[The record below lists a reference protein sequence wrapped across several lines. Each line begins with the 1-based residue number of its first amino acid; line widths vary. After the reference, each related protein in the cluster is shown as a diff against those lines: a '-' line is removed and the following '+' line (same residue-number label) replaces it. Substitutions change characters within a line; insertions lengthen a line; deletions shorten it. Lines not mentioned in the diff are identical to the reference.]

1 MTLLEMSLSGAAFV
15 LAIAAFRAAV
25 LRRLPKGTFV
35 ALWWLAA
42 LRLLLPVELASRFSV
57 YTLLEALGSR
67 AEAPALPAPSAV
79 SAAPAAA
86 PPVLIVPA
94 RPAEAPPAPFPL
106 WTALWLAVGL
116 LLAAWFLIRYVRWR
130 RRFREALPAD
140 GPGLEARFRL
150 RRRVRVRV
158 TDQIDAPLTYGL
170 LRPVILLPRSLDL
183 SDRETLACVLA
194 HEEAHIRRLD
204 GLLKLA
210 LTAVLCL
217 HWFNPAVWLLY
228 VLGNRD
234 MELRCDEAA
243 VLALGED
250 SRERYALALLR
261 LAENKCAPLCGFA
274 CRNGMEERIKA
285 IMSVKR
291 KSLPACFIALALVL
305 GITTA
310 FATSAKPGE
319 ADGPL
324 EPSDPWNGDMI
335 DRELRAQSSAES
347 AAQWKEVLAPYEP
360 LGLKWA
366 FDDPDLDGNG
376 LSMTFEGREVSGI
389 YDEKQGLWI
398 TEHTGN
404 GAYGPDAVELYTVY
418 EDGKLSGLRLA
429 TEEEQARFAR
439 DRKLSSDTFKVE
451 LLAESVRY
459 EDGRIYFTIPESGE
473 PWSIFFRG
481 RVLTEDGAG
490 MSVHYLEEESE
501 RAEWVP
507 GQTYSFEAADA
518 AYDELTMEIAYGN
531 ACYSYPLAQLLPEGG
546 GPLPREPLPE
556 GKADIPEGA
565 EMIWPV
571 DGGRVT
577 NSFGE
582 RAKPGGEGAVTHNGV
597 DIGGM
602 AEGSPIYAAGK
613 GTVKEAGY
621 SAENGNYVRLDHGNG
636 LETFYAH
643 CQSLRVKTG
652 GTVELGQT
660 IAAVGSTGAST
671 GPHLHFEV
679 SQNGVLQNPEIFY
692 QASGTP
698 AAPSQD
704 QPGTAEPSTAAP
716 MDPKGAEPSRMT
728 EQKAQLVNGDYPRN
742 SRGETYGNAF
752 GYRLTGYDPD
762 LLAAVDRETGVRGY
776 IAREDRDIGSGS
788 MEEIAA
794 YNNWMEENHIIG
806 WTIPLYDSEHQVIGT
821 FLTAEDGPGS
831 IISYE
836 EVMEAKRNGWPNSN
850 GSKVIEREPE
860 FKTIEEAKAAAEYG
874 AVGITVD
881 GKNRYYRG
889 QLVNVFLDA
898 RANKSF
904 YTLDMNPAG
913 AVNIKVVRN
922 ADNEITGV
930 AYMTEAEMKDL
941 FG

>member
-57 YTLLEALGSR
+57 YTLLEALGPR
-67 AEAPALPAPSAV
+67 AEVPALPAPSAV

-94 RPAEAPPAPFPL
+94 RPAEAPPAPFPV

-150 RRRVRVRV
+150 RRKVRVRV

-429 TEEEQARFAR
+429 TEEEQAQFAR

-459 EDGRIYFTIPESGE
+459 EDGQIYFTVPESEE
-473 PWSIFFRG
+473 PWSIFIRG

-582 RAKPGGEGAVTHNGV
+582 RTKSGGEGAVTHNGV

-602 AEGSPIYAAGK
+602 AEGAPVYAAGK
-613 GTVKEAGY
+613 GTVKEAGF

-692 QASGTP
+692 QMNEAP
-698 AAPSQD
+698 AAPAGREGTDIPGGASQAENRVTGLKSGSGREAA
-704 QPGTAEPSTAAP
+704 QPQTVT
-716 MDPKGAEPSRMT
+716 GAEIEQYYEAGNLPLFQMAFSRLDA
-728 EQKAQLVNGDYPRN
+728 EAQGKWLEKIYADWDIAFMGAVVNLLDEDCAQIQRLAETVYKDGDVAFFSNLAMHMSKDTLEGWLDRALEDEKWAFQSVLFN
-742 SRGETYGNAF
+742 LLGRDGEF
-752 GYRLTGYDPD
+752 D
-762 LLAAVDRETGVRGY
+762 
-776 IAREDRDIGSGS
+776 
-788 MEEIAA
+788 
-794 YNNWMEENHIIG
+794 
-806 WTIPLYDSEHQVIGT
+806 
-821 FLTAEDGPGS
+821 
-831 IISYE
+831 
-836 EVMEAKRNGWPNSN
+836 
-850 GSKVIEREPE
+850 EREKE
-860 FKTIEEAKAAAEYG
+860 WEEAQAAEYG

-881 GKNRYYRG
+881 GKNRYYQG

-930 AYMTEAEMKDL
+930 AYMTEAEMQDL